1 MFSTSGVSF
10 PSKPQIVDPE
20 AGTYTTIPLDYKIKY
35 SSLKKSAGISVQW
48 LAPLGLFRFSYAF
61 PMNAEPGDDFRYQ
74 DEEERFQ
81 FSIGQAF

>member
-1 MFSTSGVSF
+1 MAPGSRST
-10 PSKPQIVDPE
+10 
-20 AGTYTTIPLDYKIKY
+20 TTSLMI
-35 SSLKKSAGISVQW
+35 SLKKSAGIAVQW

-61 PMNAEPGDDFRYQ
+61 PMNADKGDDFRYE